1 MGGSGTVAG
10 VIANEGNE
18 GNEFPILFVAITVNV
33 YAVPI
38 VNPVIKPVVEEVVS
52 VIPSGD
58 DTIVYEIIGEPP
70 LLLGAFQL
78 ILAVPIVAPKLA
90 VTFNGRVGTVGGAI
104 FTN

>member
-1 MGGSGTVAG
+1 MIAEPPVYNGGVHDKDTWVLPRVPITLVGGSGTVAG

-58 DTIVYEIIGEPP
+58 DTIVY
-70 LLLGAFQL
+70 
-78 ILAVPIVAPKLA
+78 
-90 VTFNGRVGTVGGAI
+90 
-104 FTN
+104 